1 MKDIK
6 NHDLTPKESKK
17 KGEAKEILTE
27 RTSLFWISQL
37 LNVKKRTARQ
47 IIAEVAHKEPV
58 ISLSTQ
64 KGYRIARTEA
74 DVEDALHMVKD
85 LDSRILQLEKR
96 KKPLLKFVNAYM
108 LDKGIANSVML
119 EQMFPLVEIKNHY
132 TEEYNCR
139 G

>member
-6 NHDLTPKESKK
+6 KHDLTPKESKK
-17 KGEAKEILTE
+17 KEEAKEILTE
-27 RTSLFWISQL
+27 RTSLFWISHL

-47 IIAEVAHKEPV
+47 IIAELAHKEPV
-58 ISLSTQ
+58 IALSTQ

-108 LDKGIANSVML
+108 LDKGIANTVRL
-119 EQMFPLVEIKNHY
+119 EQMFPLQTDLKAKK
-132 TEEYNCR
+132 
-139 G
+139 